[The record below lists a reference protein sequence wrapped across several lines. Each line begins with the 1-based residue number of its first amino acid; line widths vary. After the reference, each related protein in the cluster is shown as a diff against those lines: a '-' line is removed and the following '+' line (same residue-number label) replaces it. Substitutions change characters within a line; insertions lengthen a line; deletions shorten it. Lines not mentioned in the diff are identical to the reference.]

1 MVIADGQSCFIHF
14 VHSPHPNIH
23 PLTPLTLLPALSREC
38 KYLLLLILLLL
49 LLLRLKGTTG
59 PAAWVSAFDL
69 ASPALSAPPG
79 VRSHARCRSETGCSQ
94 VITCYLVAFAP
105 SSVCSFR
112 NASDMLHAGLS
123 HRNAGLA
130 LSTQSSISH
139 RRTIRCLAVAQRYTP
154 IREGN
159 EGGLWGETHPTHR
172 VSRQQGPRLLALS
185 EFQTPNSTAHS
196 RRDLNKRHT
205 LAATHKPWARRR
217 EGINVPP
224 RPAATYC
231 MSRRHEPVKLVSEK
245 QTELR

>member
-1 MVIADGQSCFIHF
+1 MVIADGQSCFILF
-14 VHSPHPNIH
+14 VHSPLRNIH

-38 KYLLLLILLLL
+38 KYLLLL
-49 LLLRLKGTTG
+49 LLRLKGTTG
-59 PAAWVSAFDL
+59 SAAWVSAFDL

-79 VRSHARCRSETGCSQ
+79 VRSHARCRSETGCRQ

-159 EGGLWGETHPTHR
+159 EGDFGGKLIRRIGSA
-172 VSRQQGPRLLALS
+172 VS
-185 EFQTPNSTAHS
+185 
-196 RRDLNKRHT
+196 K
-205 LAATHKPWARRR
+205 
-217 EGINVPP
+217 VP
-224 RPAATYC
+224 
-231 MSRRHEPVKLVSEK
+231 VS
-245 QTELR
+245 